1 MRTDRTI
8 LTYLEQQFQWMH
20 AYRRRL
26 LCELT
31 LTLVRSG
38 RGWLTALGRDLHSTA
53 HAKHRIKRVD
63 RFLANPRLHAEL
75 PRLYAQ
81 LCHTVIQT
89 PRPVILVDWTV
100 VTLTHWALVASV
112 PCQGRAQIIYQ
123 QVHTKN
129 KVATPQVQ
137 RRFLLALSQVLP
149 ADCCPTVIADA
160 GFMGPWFTQIRKLGW
175 DFVGRLPSNVRLK
188 LACEKERKVAE
199 LRPKRCDVPEHLGLC
214 AVTTKSPYQAS
225 VVVIRQRKKGIRH
238 RRGLH
243 SGAGYTSIFHMRY
256 KRRAHTP
263 WVLVTSLHER
273 NASDVVALYK
283 SRMQCEESFRDAKN
297 LRLGLGLSHMRSR
310 HPRRIEVL
318 CLLTALAGFVATV
331 LGVIAYHHQIHS
343 QLQANTV
350 KHRLVFSLPRL
361 GTMAFRMRL
370 LSSITRSIWA
380 HAILQFPIAFSSA

>member
-1 MRTDRTI
+1 MRTDTTI
-8 LTYLEQQFQWMH
+8 LSYLEQQFQWMH

-38 RGWLTALGRDLHSTA
+38 RGWLTALGRDLHSNT

-63 RFLANPRLHAEL
+63 RFLGNPRLHAEL

-81 LCHTVIQT
+81 LCQTVIQT

-100 VTLTHWALVASV
+100 ITLTHWALVASV
-112 PCQGRAQIIYQ
+112 PCKGRAQIIYQ
-123 QVHTKN
+123 QVHTKK

-137 RRFLLALSQVLP
+137 RRFLLALSQILP
-149 ADCCPTVIADA
+149 DDCSPIVIADA
-160 GFMGPWFTQIRKLGW
+160 GFMGPWFAQVRTLGW
-175 DFVGRLPSNVRLK
+175 NFVGRLASNVTIQTPDK
-188 LACEKERKVAE
+188 TECKVAQ
-199 LRPKRCDVPEHLGLC
+199 LHPRRCDKPEHLGVC
-214 AVTTKSPYQAS
+214 SVTKHHPYQAS
-225 VVVIRQRKKGIRH
+225 VVAIRQPKKGVHH

-243 SGAGYTSIFHMRY
+243 SGAGYTSIFHARY

-263 WVLVTSLHER
+263 WVRVTSLHER

-283 SRMQCEESFRDAKN
+283 SRMQCEESFRDAKD

-310 HPRRIEVL
+310 HPQRMEVL
-318 CLLTALAGFVATV
+318 GLLTALAGFVATV

-370 LSSITRSIWA
+370 LSSITLSIWA